1 MRFARL
7 FEFEAG
13 QLLLCITT
21 DSDVDGYVLSLE
33 TYHQGVFIRTGLPF
47 SDLSDASE
55 SMNELTKQKAERLH
69 QTLTQFGADPD
80 QKARS
85 KTGNETIEN
94 VEKWLRDRPDQ
105 SGQLGE

>member
-13 QLLLCITT
+13 QLLLTITT

-47 SDLSDASE
+47 SNFSDASE
-55 SMNELTKQKAERLH
+55 SMDELTQQKAERLH
-69 QTLTQFGADPD
+69 QTLTQFGADSD

-94 VEKWLRDRPDQ
+94 VEKWLRGRPDQ
-105 SGQLGE
+105 SGE